1 MPDRTILTKEQRD
14 ALFTKL
20 SEDPNFRELMKK
32 DWKEALSSMK
42 IKPEVTA
49 GGMLSRNEIESFAG
63 QRASWTIEI
72 VIAGKYPRKDVVEL
86 KETVSFDT
94 R

>member
-1 MPDRTILTKEQRD
+1 MPDNTVLTKEQRD

-20 SEDPNFRELMKK
+20 REDPKFRETMKR

-42 IKPEVTA
+42 MKPEVVA
-49 GGMLSRNEIESFAG
+49 GGMLSRNEVESFAG

-72 VIAGKYPRKDVVEL
+72 VIAGKVPRKDVVEL